1 MHITRIK
8 GALNKEKA
16 WVGVF
21 SGHREISQSPVDTSI
36 SIYGAEL
43 MFRMSGLR
51 MLLHTAYSDPA
62 LFVHSPPVTGT
73 RPNRPPTALLKLH
86 WETESYTALHC
97 GNLYRLSSDPIFLR
111 QVESLLR
118 HSIETIFTRKE
129 GTCYENESKRKL
141 NLPFR
146 ILLIFPPLET
156 PWKRSTVHRTNGNDC
171 DERFSCAMWWL

>member
-1 MHITRIK
+1 MHYNITLHDNTMNYIT
-8 GALNKEKA
+8 
-16 WVGVF
+16 VQYSTVQY
-21 SGHREISQSPVDTSI
+21 SDC
-36 SIYGAEL
+36 
-43 MFRMSGLR
+43 R
-51 MLLHTAYSDPA
+51 MLLHTYGDPA

-73 RPNRPPTALLKLH
+73 RPRPPTAPPKVTLGNWILH
-86 WETESYTALHC
+86 CTALHC

-111 QVESLLR
+111 QMESLLR